1 MIVVDSSAIAA
12 IALAEPEGFRFAQA
26 IEADGDARLSA
37 ANYLE
42 MANVMEGRHGA
53 SGQVLFDGCV
63 SRLRAAGL
71 LIVAFDETQADL
83 AREGF
88 RRFGKGRHAAGLNFG
103 DCFAYALAKA
113 LDAPLLFKGDDFA
126 KTDIKAAIEG

>member
-1 MIVVDSSAIAA
+1 MIVIDSSAVVA
-12 IALAEPEGFRFAQA
+12 IAHDEPEALHFLQA
-26 IEADGDARLSA
+26 IDTDGSARMST

-42 MANVMEGRHGA
+42 TSNVMEGRHGA
-53 SGQVLFDGCV
+53 SGEAMLVQVV
-63 SRLRAAGL
+63 RRLRLAGL
-71 LIVAFDETQADL
+71 RFVAFDQLQAEL

-88 RRFGKGRHAAGLNFG
+88 RRFGKGRHPAGLNFG

-126 KTDIKAAIEG
+126 KTDLTRA

>member
-1 MIVVDSSAIAA
+1 MIVVDSSAVVA
-12 IALAEPEGFRFAQA
+12 IIKDEPEYERFVAL
-26 IEADGDARLSA
+26 IEADGGAVISA

-42 MANVMEGRHGA
+42 ASMACEGVEG
-53 SGQVLFDGCV
+53 
-63 SRLRAAGL
+63 AAGRAL
-71 LIVAFDETQADL
+71 FEREFGLIERLGLSVAPIDRNLAEL

-88 RRFGKGRHAAGLNFG
+88 RRYGKGRHPAGLNFG

-126 KTDIKAAIEG
+126 KTDVKRV